1 MEGFQR
7 TDFEVAV
14 DGASQSGEHV
24 LEIGRQAWALV
35 VGRIDA
41 LCIRRAGDSVEMM
54 RPNLPE
60 PDGRGSV
67 TSLQTPGNP
76 VT

>member
-1 MEGFQR
+1 MEGFKR

-14 DGASQSGEHV
+14 DRVPSRREHV

-41 LCIRRAGDSVEMM
+41 LCIRRAGYSVEMM

-60 PDGRGSV
+60 PDSGSAV
-67 TSLQTPGNP
+67 TS
-76 VT
+76 